1 MFSSTSQLRNFVKC
15 TTQKSWSLSP
25 CDGRYSPG
33 RFLGCK
39 TATTTVHVRMTSEIL
54 YFDLSGLRMIDQQ
67 NHQLPPLHSL
77 PVPPRNEECLNV
89 DFFKI
94 LIKYDQERFYAAEL
108 LIGPCQ
114 NHLIFRRKIKFSWM
128 KEEKIPNFL

>member
-1 MFSSTSQLRNFVKC
+1 M
-15 TTQKSWSLSP
+15 
-25 CDGRYSPG
+25 
-33 RFLGCK
+33 
-39 TATTTVHVRMTSEIL
+39 MTSTEIL

-67 NHQLPPLHSL
+67 NHQLPLLHSL

-94 LIKYDQERFYAAEL
+94 LIKYDKERFHAAEL

-114 NHLIFRRKIKFSWM
+114 NHLIFQRFSKVFMDERRKNPKFSI
-128 KEEKIPNFL
+128 E